1 MSKYTKIVATLG
13 VITGLGIASLPLA
26 TFAAPIPLDGSV
38 PSSQNVV
45 VQLTVGDAVAVAVD
59 SNNVNAGNV
68 SPNQTKN
75 VSTTVSYATNHNT
88 GMTLTVKDL
97 DEDTDMAAGLSGSPV
112 AGTNVISAGTNG
124 NVAGTGNWSIKG
136 GLLTSPTAMVKQ
148 SQTAL
153 KVQESNAP
161 VNTTVNVDYDFSTG
175 ASQLPGTYQDTIVY
189 TAAVK

>member
-75 VSTTVSYATNHNT
+75 VFYNS
-88 GMTLTVKDL
+88 
-97 DEDTDMAAGLSGSPV
+97 
-112 AGTNVISAGTNG
+112 VICY
-124 NVAGTGNWSIKG
+124 K
-136 GLLTSPTAMVKQ
+136 
-148 SQTAL
+148 SQHR
-153 KVQESNAP
+153 
-161 VNTTVNVDYDFSTG
+161 YDINCKRLG
-175 ASQLPGTYQDTIVY
+175 
-189 TAAVK
+189 